1 MPRVGRAVQ
10 GNQYAVTEYYTPV
23 HKGDASMPA
32 VWFVYDISPISVS
45 IARARRSLAHLAV
58 RSCAVVGGVF
68 AVTGARAGR
77 LIGPHSWLLSVS
89 ESLLAHSVLDS
100 RRSADTLA
108 AWRRNDRPLGAPAC
122 AAAVGPAS
130 LSVRWPAVHA

>member
-1 MPRVGRAVQ
+1 MPRAGRAVQ

-77 LIGPHSWLLSVS
+77 LIGPHSRLLSVS
-89 ESLLAHSVLDS
+89 ESLWRILYSRVDAVLTRS
-100 RRSADTLA
+100 RRGAGMI
-108 AWRRNDRPLGAPAC
+108 DR
-122 AAAVGPAS
+122 
-130 LSVRWPAVHA
+130 WVHRLVQLL